1 MNIFE
6 KLLHG
11 LILAG
16 EIAGPIF
23 IHSTRG
29 VAILN
34 ASEEFI
40 SELPSALAASQ
51 QHPQPIP
58 IGGVAK

>member
-1 MNIFE
+1 MGIFE
-6 KLLHG
+6 KILHG

-34 ASEEFI
+34 ASEEFLNA
-40 SELPSALAASQ
+40 LPSALASQ
-51 QHPQPIP
+51 QAQQSGAAIP
-58 IGGVAK
+58 IKVG